1 MTKFSLLQSE
11 FHTWRTCN
19 NIVKKCIFAPQFW
32 LMTLNTQNK
41 YWKWLLFF
49 SATIALLIV
58 LYYANVLVN
67 EMAQEERKKVNL
79 WAEAVKH
86 KAQLVDSTAKFF
98 EEVKFEEGKRATLH
112 ANVLKK
118 IYSASFDED
127 LTFYVD
133 MLQSNKT
140 IPIIIAQT
148 DGTIDCTT
156 NVPDEV
162 ARMKNT
168 SELGDAINDY
178 MQMQIIYDARSKR
191 YVNLYYKESK
201 IYTDLRNTLENLQ
214 ESFFKEV
221 VTNTASIPV
230 IITDSTEKEVV
241 IFGNIDSSVIATE
254 AGLAKLI
261 SKMKSENDPIEIMF
275 QDKGKCYVFY
285 EESSVLTRLRYFPY
299 IQLLIILVFVI
310 TAYLLF
316 SFARRSEQNRVW
328 VGMSKE
334 TAHQL
339 GTPISSLMA
348 WTEILKESE
357 IDQNMVTE
365 INKDVHRLETIAQ
378 RFSKIGS
385 VPELK
390 EEDIVSVIQ
399 QFIEYLRTRLSKQC
413 TIEFA
418 TGNLDPIYI
427 PINRYLFEW
436 VIENL
441 CKNSVD
447 AMEGDG
453 KITINIVEEEKYI
466 HIDVT
471 DTGKGIPNNR
481 QKTIFKPGYTSKSR
495 GWGLGLTLA
504 KRIIKEYHKGKLFV
518 KNSVVGKGTTMRIS
532 LPRG

>member
-1 MTKFSLLQSE
+1 MKLYSQKRF
-11 FHTWRTCN
+11 
-19 NIVKKCIFAPQFW
+19 
-32 LMTLNTQNK
+32 
-41 YWKWLLFF
+41 WKWLLFF
-49 SATIALLIV
+49 SATAALLFV
-58 LYYANVLVN
+58 LYYSNQLMN

-98 EEVKFEEGKRATLH
+98 EEVKIEEGKRASLH
-112 ANVLKK
+112 AKVLQK
-118 IYSASFDED
+118 IYDAPFDED

-140 IPIIIAQT
+140 IPIILAQM
-148 DGTIDCTT
+148 DGSIDCTA
-156 NVPDEV
+156 NVPEDV
-162 ARMKNT
+162 AKMKNT
-168 SELGDAINDY
+168 AELGDALNDY
-178 MQMQIIYDARSKR
+178 VQLQIIYDFKKKR
-191 YVNLYYKESK
+191 YVNVYYKESR

-214 ESFFKEV
+214 ESFFREV

-230 IITDSTEKEVV
+230 IITDSTEKNVV
-241 IFGNIDSSVIATE
+241 IYGNIDSTLICTQN
-254 AGLAKLI
+254 GLAKLI
-261 SKMKSENDPIEIMF
+261 NKMKSENKPIEIIF

-348 WTEILKESE
+348 WTEILKEYDMEQS
-357 IDQNMVTE
+357 IVTE
-365 INKDVHRLETIAQ
+365 INKDVQRLDTIAK

-390 EEDIVSVIQ
+390 EEDIVEILK

-413 TIEFA
+413 AILFDPQA
-418 TGNLDPIYI
+418 YSPIYI
-427 PINRYLFEW
+427 PVNRYLFEW

-441 CKNSVD
+441 CKNAVD
-447 AMEGDG
+447 AMDG
-453 KITINIVEEEKYI
+453 SGTIHIQIIEEEKMV
-466 HIDVT
+466 HIDIT
-471 DTGKGIPNNR
+471 DTGKGLSPK
-481 QKTIFKPGYTSKSR
+481 QFKTIFKPGYTSKSR

-504 KRIIKEYHKGKLFV
+504 QRMIKEYHKGKLFV
-518 KNSVVGKGTTMRIS
+518 KNSTLGKGTTMRIS
-532 LPRG
+532 LRHNTKM